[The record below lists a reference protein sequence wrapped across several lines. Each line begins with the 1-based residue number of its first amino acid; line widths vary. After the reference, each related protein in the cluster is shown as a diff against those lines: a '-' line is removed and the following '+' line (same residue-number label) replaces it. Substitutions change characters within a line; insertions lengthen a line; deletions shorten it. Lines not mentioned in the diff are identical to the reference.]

1 MKDMKKSNS
10 NRCRLRWWCAA
21 LCLAVLPLRA
31 QEGFGVAQLFEK
43 FDRADGV
50 VSVNLSGNLL
60 KAYDLT
66 LYRSLVFD
74 NVAPHEK
81 EVELRIRHDAKSGQV
96 VNRQEI
102 VQNGSLRSAYYELS
116 PVSRNRRKV
125 NRFLLYKRTKENKA
139 TVVYVEGNIDAE
151 QLMDILYRD
160 KKKEK

>member
-1 MKDMKKSNS
+1 M
-10 NRCRLRWWCAA
+10 
-21 LCLAVLPLRA
+21 
-31 QEGFGVAQLFEK
+31 AQLFEK

-74 NVAPHEK
+74 NVAPQEK

>member
-31 QEGFGVAQLFEK
+31 QEGLSVAQLFEK

-74 NVAPHEK
+74 NVAPQEK

>member
-31 QEGFGVAQLFEK
+31 QEGLSVAQLFEK

-74 NVAPHEK
+74 NVTPHEK

>member
-31 QEGFGVAQLFEK
+31 QEGLSVAQLFEK

-74 NVAPHEK
+74 NVASHEK